1 MHTTVQPTASQYH
14 RQSLERYARRMR
26 DEVQSLGRSQK
37 SVAIDLDMDPG
48 QLSETLAGHRSLGVH
63 WLERWDREIGHGL
76 LDYILAQRE
85 DGASIPGGALSTML
99 ALLVK
104 QHGASVSSLLAALED
119 GILTQQEAAA
129 AMPDLL
135 RLEHTLHELVR
146 RVEQVAA

>member
-1 MHTTVQPTASQYH
+1 MNLNVDPTAGQYH
-14 RQSLERYARRMR
+14 RQALERYARRMR

-37 SVAIDLDMDPG
+37 HIAIDLKMDEG
-48 QLSETLAGHRSLGVH
+48 QLSRVLNAKEDLGIH

-85 DGASIPGGALSTML
+85 DGGSAPASALATML
-99 ALLVK
+99 SLLVK
-104 QHGASVSSLLAALED
+104 QHGSSVSGLLASLED
-119 GILTQQEAAA
+119 GVLTQQEAAA

-135 RLEHTLHELVR
+135 RLEHTVHDLVR

>member
-1 MHTTVQPTASQYH
+1 MNHSLQPTGSQYH
-14 RQSLERYARRMR
+14 RASLERYARRMR
-26 DEVQSLGRSQK
+26 DEVQALGRSQK
-37 SVAIDLDMDPG
+37 SVSIDLDMDPG

-85 DGASIPGGALSTML
+85 DGAAIPAGALGSML

-104 QHGASVSSLLAALED
+104 QHGASVSSLLTALDD

-135 RLEHTLHELVR
+135 RLEHTLHDLVR

>member
-1 MHTTVQPTASQYH
+1 MNHNLQPTGSQYH

-37 SVAIDLDMDPG
+37 SVAIDLSMDPG

-76 LDYILAQRE
+76 LDYVLAQRE
-85 DGASIPGGALSTML
+85 DGPSIPGSALGTML

-104 QHGASVSSLLAALED
+104 QHGASVAGLLVALED
-119 GILTQQEAAA
+119 GVLTQAEAAA

-135 RLEHTLHELVR
+135 RLEHTIHELVR
-146 RVEQVAA
+146 RIEQVAA